1 MEFKREKERKKK
13 TLILFGVE
21 KAIIGYINGSIAVI
35 TPQLLLQIPCDNRVF
50 GKYITLA
57 PMAKVKMS
65 GRFVTWEKV

>member
-1 MEFKREKERKKK
+1 MEFKREKERERK

-21 KAIIGYINGSIAVI
+21 KVTIGYINSSIVVI
-35 TPQLLLQIPCDNRVF
+35 IPQLLLQILCDNRVF

-65 GRFVTWEKV
+65 GRFVT

>member
-1 MEFKREKERKKK
+1 M
-13 TLILFGVE
+13 ILFSVE

-65 GRFVTWEKV
+65 GRFVT